1 MFIKK
6 KPLASHKDEK
16 MAGAFS
22 EQMPIDYKKISDK
35 AKKIKQTKDG
45 RSKAKNK

>member
-6 KPLASHKDEK
+6 KPLAKHKDEK

-35 AKKIKQTKDG
+35 TDKLNKTKNG